1 MRATTDLSTID
12 GALIACK
19 QALAKP
25 STAAGYNRRMSA
37 HSANRWLPLP
47 LRRLGGRALE
57 RGLNRVV
64 ALDPETHACLRKL
77 DGRRI
82 GVHLQGAELAFD
94 LAVHQGAL
102 CVEPP
107 HDDAGE
113 NTRAKPDLRV
123 TATPFSL
130 LALVVPR
137 EGDTLP
143 PGKVEIAGDAELARR
158 LEKLARDFAPDME
171 AAFARTFGEV
181 FGVAIARALREAT
194 RWLRTRTQHAMTDSA
209 DWLRDEARL
218 VVPRGELDDF
228 LDEVDTLRDRAE
240 RLQARVQGLRGRTA

>member
-1 MRATTDLSTID
+1 
-12 GALIACK
+12 
-19 QALAKP
+19 
-25 STAAGYNRRMSA
+25 MSVRP
-37 HSANRWLPLP
+37 ANHWLPLP
-47 LRRLGGRALE
+47 LRRFGGRAVE
-57 RGLNRVV
+57 RALNRLV
-64 ALDPETHACLRKL
+64 ALDPETRAALAKL

-107 HDDAGE
+107 QEADADASAT
-113 NTRAKPDLRV
+113 TRPDLRV

-130 LALVVPR
+130 LALAVPR

-158 LEKLARDFAPDME
+158 LEKLAREFAPDME

-181 FGVAIARALREAT
+181 LGVAIARALREAR
-194 RWLRTRTQHAMTDSA
+194 RWLGTRAQHAGADTA

-228 LDEVDTLRDRAE
+228 LDEVDALRERTE
-240 RLQARVQGLRGRTA
+240 RLQARVQRLRGRAA